1 MIRQVLGQRDKSVPT
16 AGSCRATTTRK
27 TIPRKRPQQAGG
39 LMIFVT
45 RNLTRYAQELEPREH
60 SVFVGTL
67 FNVVCMSD
75 DEQ

>member
-1 MIRQVLGQRDKSVPT
+1 
-16 AGSCRATTTRK
+16 
-27 TIPRKRPQQAGG
+27 
-39 LMIFVT
+39 MIFVT